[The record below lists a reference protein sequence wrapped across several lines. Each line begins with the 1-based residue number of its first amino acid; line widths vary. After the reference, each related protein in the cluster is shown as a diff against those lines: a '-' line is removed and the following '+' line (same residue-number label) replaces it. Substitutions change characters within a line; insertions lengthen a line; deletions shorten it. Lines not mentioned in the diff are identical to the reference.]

1 MKKALIALVS
11 CMFLLCG
18 CSFERYEMG
27 SDINVSYYT
36 VGYNKWTKESTGPN
50 TWQYYYSIKNKD
62 ITNDVMDNGA
72 VLAYF
77 VDEAY
82 GADTPLPY
90 SFTVTVDQPHSSI
103 VLTQSIRYEIKSG
116 YITFIVEW
124 SDGGEYDILE
134 NYEFKVCVISPSDK
148 RKVRD

>member
-27 SDINVSYYT
+27 SDIKVSYYT

-77 VDEAY
+77 IDEAY
-82 GADTPLPY
+82 GSDTPLPY
-90 SFTVTVDQPHSSI
+90 TFTVSDTHHNVM
-103 VLTQSIRYEIKSG
+103 TQNIRYEVKSG

-124 SDGGEYDILE
+124 SDGGEYDILDD
-134 NYEFKVCVISPSDK
+134 YEFKVCVISPSDK

>member
-62 ITNDVMDNGA
+62 ITNDVMGNGA

-77 VDEAY
+77 IDEAY
-82 GADTPLPY
+82 GSDTPLPY
-90 SFTVTVDQPHSSI
+90 TFTVSDTHHNVM
-103 VLTQSIRYEIKSG
+103 TQNIRYEVKSG

-124 SDGGEYDILE
+124 SDGGEYDILDD
-134 NYEFKVCVISPSDK
+134 YEFKVCVISPSDK

>member
-1 MKKALIALVS
+1 MKKAVIALVS

-77 VDEAY
+77 IDEAY
-82 GADTPLPY
+82 GSDTPLPY
-90 SFTVTVDQPHSSI
+90 TFTVSDTHHNVM
-103 VLTQSIRYEIKSG
+103 TQNIRYEVKSG

-124 SDGGEYDILE
+124 SDGGEYDILDD
-134 NYEFKVCVISPSDK
+134 YEFKVCVISPSDK

>member
-1 MKKALIALVS
+1 MKKALISLVS

-90 SFTVTVDQPHSSI
+90 SFTVTVDQPHSSM

>member
-1 MKKALIALVS
+1 MKKALIALIS

-77 VDEAY
+77 IEEAY
-82 GADTPLPY
+82 GSDTPLPY
-90 SFTVTVDQPHSSI
+90 TFTVSDTHHNVM
-103 VLTQSIRYEIKSG
+103 TQNIRYEVKSG

-124 SDGGEYDILE
+124 SDGGEYDILQD
-134 NYEFKVCVISPSDK
+134 YEFKVCVISPSDK

>member
-1 MKKALIALVS
+1 
-11 CMFLLCG
+11 
-18 CSFERYEMG
+18 MG

-77 VDEAY
+77 IDEAY
-82 GADTPLPY
+82 GSDTPLPY
-90 SFTVTVDQPHSSI
+90 TFTVSDTHHNVM
-103 VLTQSIRYEIKSG
+103 TQNIRYEVKSG

-134 NYEFKVCVISPSDK
+134 DYEFKVCVISPSDK